1 MPTRNEHH
9 NGDHG
14 KIQKNEDGLAPSM
27 LPKASVPSELGSKDQ
42 SLASRLSRSGTR
54 SARRIAAV
62 LRSPSSKRLTPRRLR
77 QLGVVSVASI
87 RVRCRIGSANHLLH
101 MLASASF
108 YPGPFT
114 PLRKPP
120 RCPVSETMTTA
131 TASMGRRYPGKT
143 SPSFS
148 WVFL

>member
-14 KIQKNEDGLAPSM
+14 KIQKNDDGLAPSM

-87 RVRCRIGSANHLLH
+87 RVRCRIVSANHLLH
-101 MLASASF
+101 MFISDSVSPA
-108 YPGPFT
+108 PFS
-114 PLRKPP
+114 PLIMHP
-120 RCPVSETMTTA
+120 
-131 TASMGRRYPGKT
+131 
-143 SPSFS
+143 
-148 WVFL
+148 

>member
-14 KIQKNEDGLAPSM
+14 KIQKHEDGLAPSM

-101 MLASASF
+101 M
-108 YPGPFT
+108 
-114 PLRKPP
+114 R
-120 RCPVSETMTTA
+120 SEEH
-131 TASMGRRYPGKT
+131 T
-143 SPSFS
+143 SELQSRLHL
-148 WVFL
+148 VCRLLLEKKKI